1 MITIKFCHYTVDNK
15 KTLLF
20 AFKKAYESVSS
31 NCEHKCQY
39 GNNCGTSI
47 VCKDLQRTID
57 FLEKEIREN
66 R

>member
-1 MITIKFCHYTVDNK
+1 MITIKFCHYTIDDK

-20 AFKKAYESVSS
+20 ALKKAYESVSL
-31 NCEHKCQY
+31 NCD
-39 GNNCGTSI
+39 TSI

>member
-1 MITIKFCHYTVDNK
+1 MITIKFCHYTLDNK

-20 AFKKAYESVSS
+20 AFKKAYESVSR
-31 NCEHKCQY
+31 
-39 GNNCGTSI
+39 NCGTSI

-57 FLEKEIREN
+57 FLEMEIREN

>member
-1 MITIKFCHYTVDNK
+1 MITIKFCHYTLDNK

-20 AFKKAYESVSS
+20 ALKKAYESVSR
-31 NCEHKCQY
+31 NCEYKCMN
-39 GNNCGTSI
+39 GNNCVSSI
-47 VCKDLQRTID
+47 VCNDLQRTID